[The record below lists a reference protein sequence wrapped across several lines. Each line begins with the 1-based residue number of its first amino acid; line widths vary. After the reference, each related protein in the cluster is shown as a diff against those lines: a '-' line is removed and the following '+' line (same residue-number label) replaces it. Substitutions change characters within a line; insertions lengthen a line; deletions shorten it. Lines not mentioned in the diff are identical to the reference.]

1 MAEVPTPSGSTSLTH
16 RGQIF
21 AWTLFDFANTAFSVT
36 IVTVIYSR
44 YFTDHVAGGQ
54 RWLWG
59 LAVSLSMICAA
70 ALAPPLG
77 AAADFSR
84 NRKRFLL
91 FFTVACVVC

>member
-1 MAEVPTPSGSTSLTH
+1 MAEVSTPSNSIVGKR

-21 AWTLFDFANTAFSVT
+21 AWTLFDFANTAFSVI

-59 LAVSLSMICAA
+59 LAVSLSMVCASS
-70 ALAPPLG
+70 PLSPARRCG
-77 AAADFSR
+77 G
-84 NRKRFLL
+84 FLPQS
-91 FFTVACVVC
+91 